1 MIDTTDFELSC
12 QAHETTADDYFRQLP
27 NVDRTPENYIKLT
40 LVELYYRGWPESRID
55 QTLARL
61 IELSPSQHRE
71 FQRSLVTSIYQDQ
84 IAAKHPISLDSFD
97 RWASVIGPLDLR
109 VEDDSFGLGETID
122 GRFRIIRRLSAGA
135 WGTVYL
141 AQDLSSNELVAVKS
155 IKRFK
160 SSARKET
167 ALHRLSLEAK
177 IADSIDHPR
186 IPRLVAWIPEGESPA
201 ALVMQYVPGE
211 TLRHRLRKG
220 VLDPKQAAMVIAQV
234 ADAADHAHARAHVTH
249 RDLKP
254 ENIILDDNGDAYLC
268 DFGLAVTLDDQFLE
282 ERLIVGT
289 ANYQSSDVIL
299 ALNNEV
305 DPRADVWALG
315 AILFECLTGKPPGD
329 GGSKED
335 QLVEAI
341 LAAKFTGELPD
352 TVPEALQAICRKCLE
367 PNPLHRFNSCRDLVT
382 AIEDFLGEPVVSQV
396 RSQTTPRDRS
406 ADLLAFRMGLK
417 LADIQ
422 RNIELFD
429 SLCPT
434 GTPRKEEKAP
444 TAYALMSLFAMSEAT
459 QDLEKIAPA
468 GVLAKSPSAEEARIL
483 FYAASRIT
491 DTQLKKVSSA
501 VESYRSWCE
510 TTMDQLLK
518 SLSDQ
523 VIPVRACFELGFVAG
538 LTRSPKSRSIE
549 LERIAPLAELPDSL
563 WNALADAVEKNA
575 DPTQLEPTY
584 LEFVKRVERYLQYG
598 PSAPQEK
605 TDS

>member
-1 MIDTTDFELSC
+1 MINTTDFELSC
-12 QAHETTADDYFRQLP
+12 LATKMTADDFFSQLP
-27 NVDRTPENYIKLT
+27 EADRTPENYIELVR
-40 LVELYYRGWPESRID
+40 VELYYRGWPESDID

-61 IELSPSQHRE
+61 VELSPSQHRE

-84 IAAKHPISLDSFD
+84 IAAKHPISLDVIEQ
-97 RWASVIGPLDLR
+97 WASKIGPLDLR
-109 VEDDSFGLGETID
+109 VEEDSFGLGETID

-160 SSARKET
+160 NLARKKT
-167 ALHRLSLEAK
+167 ALNRLALEAK
-177 IADSIDHPR
+177 IAESIDHLR
-186 IPRLVAWIPEGESPA
+186 IPRLVAWIPEGKSPP

-220 VLDPKQAAMVIAQV
+220 VLDPEQAAVVIAQV
-234 ADAADHAHARAHVTH
+234 ANAADHAHARAQVTH

-254 ENIILDDNGDAYLC
+254 ENIILHDNGDAYLC
-268 DFGLAVTLDDQFLE
+268 DFGLAVTLDGQFLE

-315 AILFECLTGKPPGD
+315 AILFECLAGKPPGE

-341 LAAKFTGELPD
+341 LAAKFSGELPD
-352 TVPEALQAICRKCLE
+352 SVPEPIQAICRKCLE

-382 AIEDFLGEPVVSQV
+382 AIEDFLGEPVISQE
-396 RSQTTPRDRS
+396 RLQTTPWDRS

-422 RNIELFD
+422 RNIEIFD

-434 GTPRKEEKAP
+434 GTPRKEDKAS
-444 TAYALMSLFAMSEAT
+444 TGYALMGIFAMSEAT
-459 QDLEKIAPA
+459 QDLEKIAPP
-468 GVLAKSPSAEEARIL
+468 GVLSKGPPAEEARKL

-491 DTQLKKVSSA
+491 AAQLDQAGFA
-501 VESYRSWCE
+501 VASYRSWCE

-518 SLSDQ
+518 YLSDQ

-549 LERIAPLAELPDSL
+549 LQRIAPLAQLPDRL
-563 WNALADAVEKNA
+563 WKPLAEAVQNKCEPA
-575 DPTQLEPTY
+575 QLEPTF
-584 LEFVKRVERYLQYG
+584 LEFEKRVERYLQYG
-598 PSAPQEK
+598 PSATREETEP
-605 TDS
+605 